1 MKNTVRLLLIVVLV
15 ALAVSVTLMAQDDN
29 DEMILDSLVNIGENA
44 EFSYLV
50 GPEGMT
56 LYTFSMDD
64 ALCVDDCL
72 EAWMPLTVDNESE
85 LTKTA
90 GIPGNL
96 GIYEREG
103 DINQV
108 TYNAMPLYY
117 FSGDE
122 QVGDING
129 DRVGNVWFIVEPKNL
144 YVGGNGELGKFLVGP
159 EGMTLYVSTNDQPDV
174 SNCTAGC
181 LENWIPFTVETDAE
195 LTRARNVPGQ
205 VGLIERPDDG
215 TLQVT
220 YNSQPL
226 YYFSA
231 DENVGDSNGQGFE
244 STWYIFPPE
253 TVFLGGTDAAGAW
266 LETAYRRTLYASQLD
281 DSGASNCLDEC
292 AEMFIPYTVNRGD
305 VVYGLRLEGEISLIT
320 RPDDT
325 LQVAYNEMPLYTYVG
340 DTMQGELNGYGIDE
354 VWFNVPPAIT
364 RDQFMNLSTD
374 PFGGDDEG
382 DDDEGGDS

>member
-1 MKNTVRLLLIVVLV
+1 MKNTVRLLLIV
-15 ALAVSVTLMAQDDN
+15 ALLAFSVTLIAQDN
-29 DEMILDSLVNIGENA
+29 GDEMILDSLVNIGENE

-56 LYTFSMDD
+56 LYSFSMDD
-64 ALCVDDCL
+64 ALCVDGCL
-72 EAWMPLTVDNESE
+72 ETWMPLTVDNESE
-85 LTKTA
+85 LSKTE

-108 TYNAMPLYY
+108 TYNDIPLYT
-117 FSGDE
+117 FSGDS
-122 QVGDING
+122 QVGDLNG
-129 DRVGNVWFIVEPKNL
+129 DRVNNVWFIVEPVNL

-159 EGMTLYVSTNDQPDV
+159 QGMTLYVSTNDEPNI

-181 LENWIPFTVETDAE
+181 LANWIPFTVETDAD
-195 LTRARNVPGQ
+195 LTVARNIPGQ
-205 VGLIERPDDG
+205 IGLIERPDDG

-220 YNSQPL
+220 YNEQPL
-226 YYFSA
+226 YRFSA

-244 STWYIFPPE
+244 SAWYIFPPE
-253 TVFLGGTDAAGAW
+253 SVFLGGTDAGGLW
-266 LETAYRRTLYASQLD
+266 LETAYSRTVYASQLD
-281 DSGASNCLDEC
+281 DSGASNCVDDC
-292 AEMFIPYTVNRGD
+292 AETFIPYTVNRGD

-320 RPDDT
+320 RPDGT

-354 VWFNVPPAIT
+354 VWFNVPPGIT
-364 RDQFMNLSTD
+364 RDQFMTLSTN
-374 PFGGDDEG
+374 PYGD
-382 DDDEGGDS
+382 DDDEGGDDEGGDS